1 MRRHRGAFARVASRI
16 DARSTT
22 TTTKTKKKTRARLA
36 RVFGR
41 VASSPSSPSPL
52 ASSSPG
58 TRFRVSTRRGRPAMG
73 TPSRPYVKV

>member
-41 VASSPSSPSPL
+41 VASSPSPL